1 MPKLTRRNLI
11 AGAAA
16 APLAGAVNG
25 AEAAPRAKAAKAA
38 TRAEGDPVVA
48 KVAAWMAAADARE
61 ALLEQWSDLDA
72 ALIAKR
78 KAMKLSA
85 AQARRERLPETRAM
99 RALDR
104 KIKAASK
111 KLDRDAGRIVAM
123 RPTSAAGALAKI
135 RLGVRIQ
142 GPYDW
147 NDDYVYALVQDGCE
161 QLALNAPGA
170 RGGWR
175 KTLLMMR

>member
-1 MPKLTRRNLI
+1 MRAVASNPEASMAKISRRKLI
-11 AGAAA
+11 AGAAV
-16 APLAGAVNG
+16 APLALNG
-25 AEAAPRAKAAKAA
+25 AAHAAPAKPAARASITEA
-38 TRAEGDPVVA
+38 DPIVV

-61 ALLEQWSDLDA
+61 AMLEQWSDLDA

-111 KLDRDAGRIVAM
+111 KLDRDAGRIVVM
-123 RPTSAAGALAKI
+123 RSTSAQGALAKI
-135 RLGVRIQ
+135 RLGLRIQ

-147 NDDYVYALVQDGCE
+147 NDDIVEALVQDGCE
-161 QLALNAPGA
+161 HLALLLA
-170 RGGWR
+170 REA
-175 KTLLMMR
+175 

>member
-1 MPKLTRRNLI
+1 MSKISRRNLI

-16 APLAGAVNG
+16 APLAGAAVNG
-25 AEAAPRAKAAKAA
+25 AAHAAPAKPG
-38 TRAEGDPVVA
+38 RAEARTAPAPNADPIVA
-48 KVAAWMAAADARE
+48 KVAAWMAAYDARE
-61 ALLEQWSDLDA
+61 AMLEQWSDLDA

-111 KLDRDAGRIVAM
+111 KLDRDAGRIVVM

-135 RLGVRIQ
+135 RLGLRIQ

-147 NDDYVYALVQDGCE
+147 NDDIVEALVQDGCE
-161 QLALNAPGA
+161 QLALMLADEA
-170 RGGWR
+170 
-175 KTLLMMR
+175 